1 MKPACTVRCRPMHPR
16 GEQMKRPPTMPMPPE
31 VAERIGPYYVC
42 VLVDPRDDSIF
53 YVGKGTG
60 QRLLAHGY
68 EELFKAD
75 RGPRSGKVACI
86 REMRNA
92 GHEPRIDVVR
102 HGLTEQEALLIEAA
116 LIDCV
121 GQLTNKVAGHGAAK
135 GRTSLGELVSRHGA
149 TDVDPGASPVIL
161 VRLGPWKDHYEEI
174 EPGIFRPGH
183 GYRDGMSPKELA
195 VSTRAWWA
203 HISPTSV
210 ERRGIRS
217 GPGVG
222 DPIKT
227 HLTIYQQYCEFSG
240 CVVTRAR

>member
-1 MKPACTVRCRPMHPR
+1 
-16 GEQMKRPPTMPMPPE
+16 MKRPPAMPMPPE
-31 VAERIGPYYVC
+31 VAERIGPYYVY

-53 YVGKGTG
+53 DVGKGTG

-68 EELFKAD
+68 EALLKAD
-75 RGPRSGKVACI
+75 PGPRSGKVARI

-102 HGLTEQEALLIEAA
+102 HGLSEQEALLIEAA
-116 LIDCV
+116 LIDCA
-121 GQLTNKVAGHGAAK
+121 GQLTNKVAGHGAAE
-135 GRTSLGELVSRHGA
+135 GRASLGELVSRHGA

-183 GYRDGMSPKELA
+183 GYREGMSPEELA

-203 HISPTSV
+203 NV
-210 ERRGIRS
+210 GERRATRHPSRRRRPRWRHPCRHDHRRLETAREPAGLCCHCL
-217 GPGVG
+217 
-222 DPIKT
+222 DPRP
-227 HLTIYQQYCEFSG
+227 HL
-240 CVVTRAR
+240 R